1 MPSSFRLS
9 QLNDAVKSERSED
22 MERQQRC
29 DLFMERIILSQSGK
43 GEVPSE
49 IEFLR
54 FRDDLARIA
63 AVRALKAGR
72 PR

>member
-9 QLNDAVKSERSED
+9 QFNDAVKSERSED

-29 DLFMERIILSQSGK
+29 DSFLERIILSQGGK
-43 GEVPSE
+43 GDVPSE

-54 FRDDLARIA
+54 FREDLVRVA
-63 AVRALKAGR
+63 AVYALKAGT

>member
-1 MPSSFRLS
+1 MPPSFRLS

-22 MERQQRC
+22 MERQRRC
-29 DLFMERIILSQSGK
+29 DLFLEKIILSQSGK

-54 FRDDLARIA
+54 FRDDLVRVA

>member
-54 FRDDLARIA
+54 FRDDLVRVA